1 MQRKLPCG
9 LHVHMLRLL
18 KLAEAKDPFK
28 RVLSQTHINVHL
40 CRSYRITFSY
50 RWLNVHLAPVLLDV
64 IGSLSESGIQGN
76 IGKVLRNILENK
88 DIKEFVQVTYIHPG
102 VLGLTDKVK
111 INEWFEDTCVREAG
125 KREFCQGI
133 VD

>member
-76 IGKVLRNILENK
+76 IGKVLRNILEK
-88 DIKEFVQVTYIHPG
+88 KISKIYSGHLHPSRSSWS
-102 VLGLTDKVK
+102 D
-111 INEWFEDTCVREAG
+111 
-125 KREFCQGI
+125 
-133 VD
+133 

>member
-1 MQRKLPCG
+1 MQRKLPGG

-40 CRSYRITFSY
+40 CRTYSLSPFHINEC
-50 RWLNVHLAPVLLDV
+50 LNVHLAPVLLDV

-76 IGKVLRNILENK
+76 IGKVLRNILQNK
-88 DIKEFVQVTYIHPG
+88 DIKDLFRSLTSIQEFLV
-102 VLGLTDKVK
+102 
-111 INEWFEDTCVREAG
+111 
-125 KREFCQGI
+125 
-133 VD
+133 

>member
-40 CRSYRITFSY
+40 HRTYYITISY
-50 RWLNVHLAPVLLDV
+50 LLNNVHLAPVLLDV

-88 DIKEFVQVTYIHPG
+88 DIKDLFRSLTSIQEFLV
-102 VLGLTDKVK
+102 
-111 INEWFEDTCVREAG
+111 
-125 KREFCQGI
+125 
-133 VD
+133 